1 MKFPIQGSPS
11 GRTIIIPATLV
22 AALIVAPM
30 LAFGQTSPAPG
41 STPPSAASPGPG
53 AAPSVSA
60 PVVTPGAPGARPGTT
75 TTQAPSTAAPGLSGT
90 TTTQTPGTTAV
101 QPRTAAPMGASG
113 NAAMSTN
120 RASRMIGANVL
131 NERNETVGEIE
142 DLIINA
148 SGAAPMAVLSV
159 GGFLGIGARLVAVPL
174 SELTFNTERE
184 RWVLNGAT
192 KESLQ
197 ARPAYTYQ
205 RS

>member
-1 MKFPIQGSPS
+1 MTFPVQTPPS
-11 GRTIIIPATLV
+11 GRSIIVPATLV
-22 AALIVAPM
+22 AALIAAPM
-30 LAFGQTSPAPG
+30 LAFSQTAPTTVPGTPPG
-41 STPPSAASPGPG
+41 SAATM
-53 AAPSVSA
+53 A
-60 PVVTPGAPGARPGTT
+60 PGAPAARPGTTTTPAPHVPGTT
-75 TTQAPSTAAPGLSGT
+75 TTQAPGN
-90 TTTQTPGTTAV
+90 TTA

-113 NAAMSTN
+113 QAGMATN
-120 RASRMIGANVL
+120 RASRIIGANVL

-142 DLIINA
+142 DLILNA

-174 SELTFNTERE
+174 SELNFNAERE